1 MSGTV
6 PMSTSDS
13 LPSPVS
19 RYHSRWNMSSVSP
32 ICILS
37 STLRMKSSS
46 TSGRRV
52 TAPRGASSR
61 AFRGLAP
68 SAFIWIV
75 AITFSKSSSSSPS
88 SSSSSTSTSAYSY
101 SSSSSS
107 SVTCSR

>member
-6 PMSTSDS
+6 PMSPDDS
-13 LPSPVS
+13 LPSACI
-19 RYHSRWNMSSVSP
+19 RCHSRWNMSSVSP

-52 TAPRGASSR
+52 TSPRAGSTRVR
-61 AFRGLAP
+61 AGLAP
-68 SAFIWIV
+68 SAFDWIV